1 MLHSSRH
8 SVREHFQR
16 RYKAKVVEN
25 RGAQVVR
32 ELPKLI
38 LNLVEQL
45 ADLLKALPDG
55 RRQSTRH
62 LVQCHVD
69 RREQLA
75 GFIMKGVSNTPV
87 SASRASLSRL
97 SEAFASPKARWVISK
112 GAAHCAKNSP
122 ARSAASTFLRGAPDR
137 VMIFNTA
144 CW

>member
-8 SVREHFQR
+8 SVRKHFQS

-25 RGAQVVR
+25 RGAEVVR

-75 GFIMKGVSNTPV
+75 GFIMKGVSNTPGLRLQGLVEPAELV
-87 SASRASLSRL
+87 SVLQRVFSTVPEIALELAEVLTF
-97 SEAFASPKARWVISK
+97 EFIQ
-112 GAAHCAKNSP
+112 AALNHSHE
-122 ARSAASTFLRGAPDR
+122 
-137 VMIFNTA
+137 
-144 CW
+144 